1 MLLRCICMGG
11 SGGEVARYGELSGDE
26 QHELLNGLA
35 GKAAAGDAGA
45 LDSLLAIVDGHRLS
59 RTAVRRLVVNDAD
72 AEDVYQD
79 VLIRVAQR
87 IDGFAGQS
95 RFTTWLYTVA
105 RNAAIDHL
113 RRQKKVE
120 TIDEARTMSDAERV
134 SSLIAGRADLRA
146 VLNSLPG
153 HYRVVVTLR
162 DIEGRSYE
170 DIAARLEIPLNTVRS
185 RLARGRALMARELS

>member
-1 MLLRCICMGG
+1 MGG
-11 SGGEVARYGELSGDE
+11 SGDVVVRYGEVSADE
-26 QHELLNGLA
+26 QREMLDGLA
-35 GKAAAGDAGA
+35 GRAANGDAAA
-45 LDSLLAIVDGHRLS
+45 LDQLLALVDGHRLS
-59 RTAVRRLVVNDAD
+59 RTAVRRLVVNDSD

-87 IDGFAGQS
+87 IDGFAGDS

-120 TIDEARTMSDAERV
+120 TLDEARAMSDAERV
-134 SSLIAGRADLRA
+134 SSLIASRADLRA
-146 VLNSLPG
+146 LLEALPE

-162 DIEGRSYE
+162 DVEGRTYE
-170 DIAARLEIPLNTVRS
+170 EIANTLDIPLNTVRS
-185 RLARGRALMARELS
+185 RLARGRALLAQGLS